1 MPVRRR
7 EQRRTVRV
15 LRKVLM
21 CSHPKKLKLSP
32 LTAVEVLRSA
42 DPEELEIVDIKN
54 DGKDGSVKHILFRGV
69 PIYLSI
75 KLSHYMQNMAL
86 I

>member
-32 LTAVEVLRSA
+32 LTAAEILMSA
-42 DPEELEIVDIKN
+42 DPHELKVVDIKDGTN
-54 DGKDGSVKHILFRGV
+54 DASVKHISFRGV
-69 PIYLSI
+69 PIYLSV
-75 KLSHYMQNMAL
+75 KLSHNMQNMVL
-86 I
+86 L

>member
-54 DGKDGSVKHILFRGV
+54 DGKEGSVKHISFRGV
-69 PIYLSI
+69 PIYLSV
-75 KLSHYMQNMAL
+75 KLSHHMQNMAL
-86 I
+86 V